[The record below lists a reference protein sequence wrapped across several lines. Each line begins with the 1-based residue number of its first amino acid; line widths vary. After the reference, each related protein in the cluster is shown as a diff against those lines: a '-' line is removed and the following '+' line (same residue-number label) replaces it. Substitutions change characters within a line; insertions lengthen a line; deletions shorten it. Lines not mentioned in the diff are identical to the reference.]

1 MDKQQGPSGNTGN
14 YIQYLVINH
23 NGKEYEKKT
32 ASSKL
37 LWLQLNL
44 ANDIKNMWIMY
55 TVYHNSITTMI
66 PLSKKINI

>member
-1 MDKQQGPSGNTGN
+1 MDKQKGPSGNTGN
-14 YIQYLVINH
+14 YIQYVVINH

-44 ANDIKNMWIMY
+44 ANDMY
-55 TVYHNSITTMI
+55 
-66 PLSKKINI
+66 